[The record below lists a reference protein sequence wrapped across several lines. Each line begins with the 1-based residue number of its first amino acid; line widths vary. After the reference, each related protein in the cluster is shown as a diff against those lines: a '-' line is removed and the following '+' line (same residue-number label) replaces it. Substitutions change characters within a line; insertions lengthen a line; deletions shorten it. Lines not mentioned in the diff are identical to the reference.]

1 MQFTRC
7 NLRDR
12 GRRACNC
19 LKPRGPARGVA
30 VPWRWSL
37 AALETLI
44 AKDRL
49 DQHDAMLSGF
59 SAVELWRP
67 PPAAVQ
73 WQ

>member
-1 MQFTRC
+1 M
-7 NLRDR
+7 
-12 GRRACNC
+12 
-19 LKPRGPARGVA
+19 
-30 VPWRWSL
+30 PWRWSL